1 MLVSILSCLRLV
13 MKMDGCRVGA
23 TRGKRVKGSG
33 GTLEDGAE
41 NKKAHATIAVW
52 AGFHNKKHLAQE
64 SQRGI
69 MRREGKHEPSC
80 PGRYVSDCASP
91 AAAENS
97 SLQLISVPPTV

>member
-1 MLVSILSCLRLV
+1 MVVAWAPRVENVSREV
-13 MKMDGCRVGA
+13 EEG
-23 TRGKRVKGSG
+23 
-33 GTLEDGAE
+33 GAE

-64 SQRGI
+64 TQRGI
-69 MRREGKHEPSC
+69 MRREGKHESSC

-97 SLQLISVPPTV
+97 SLLSLSPADDIALR